1 MAICV
6 AISPLNYG
14 YICKLM
20 LISSGLGMW
29 EGSWGGDETWHTPQ
43 VSRIL
48 AKASLVNSILSSITS
63 ITVHITALQH

>member
-1 MAICV
+1 
-6 AISPLNYG
+6 
-14 YICKLM
+14 
-20 LISSGLGMW
+20 
-29 EGSWGGDETWHTPQ
+29 